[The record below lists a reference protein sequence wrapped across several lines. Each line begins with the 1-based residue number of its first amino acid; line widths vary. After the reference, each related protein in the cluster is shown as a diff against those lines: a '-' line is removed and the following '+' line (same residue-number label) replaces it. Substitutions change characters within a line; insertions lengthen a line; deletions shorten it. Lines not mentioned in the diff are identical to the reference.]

1 VPSAFP
7 WLDITAQ
14 RSGDEHGREKC
25 LTEPR
30 GMRYA
35 QKKDKAGFFTNLTT
49 VLSLSGLLGGARAT
63 VSGSEER
70 SLASL
75 SLRRPPEWQYRLIIQ
90 VEEHLP
96 GHIGD
101 SRGGRST

>member
-1 VPSAFP
+1 
-7 WLDITAQ
+7 
-14 RSGDEHGREKC
+14 
-25 LTEPR
+25 
-30 GMRYA
+30 MRYA
-35 QKKDKAGFFTNLTT
+35 QKHDKAGFFTNLMM
-49 VLSLSGLLGGARAT
+49 VLSLAGLAGGARAT
-63 VSGSEER
+63 ASGSGKR
-70 SLASL
+70 SRASL